1 MVNLDEISN
10 RLSEKFGVTK
20 KDSKIFTEAVFD
32 EIFNIL
38 TNEHEEVRIKN
49 FGSFNFGKVAARSTK
64 HPRTKENI
72 HINSNVTIRFK
83 TSTKLKHAIHES
95 CKYKDE

>member
-10 RLSEKFGVTK
+10 RLSERFGVTK

-49 FGSFNFGKVAARSTK
+49 FGSFNFGKVAEYT
-64 HPRTKENI
+64 EI
-72 HINSNVTIRFK
+72 
-83 TSTKLKHAIHES
+83 
-95 CKYKDE
+95 C